1 MSRKYSAVV
10 SHVQLMRG
18 QRRPNP
24 GTSGTEECTV
34 LTTAKLSLFF
44 KTLRLMIHFHRATI
58 IPVIL
63 HFHGATNKYACDI
76 GEIYLLSS
84 FIKLNLVNMDDHF

>member
-1 MSRKYSAVV
+1 MTVSGEKELVSRKYSAVV

-24 GTSGTEECTV
+24 GTSGREECTV

-44 KTLRLMIHFHRATI
+44 KTKGSRFIFIEHL
-58 IPVIL
+58 
-63 HFHGATNKYACDI
+63 
-76 GEIYLLSS
+76 IYLRYYI
-84 FIKLNLVNMDDHF
+84 FMEQPINMTAILT